1 MSKVKITGNA
11 SGTGVLT
18 IEAPNTNTDRTISL
32 PDSTD
37 TLVGQSTT
45 NALAAADTA
54 LAAADTALTTRVNA
68 VGGRKNLIING
79 GFDVW
84 QRGTT
89 GNADNTF
96 VYASA
101 DRWEMVRSSINKATD
116 SSGKTYANVVCGNW
130 ADNNYISQHIEGT
143 NEMSGKTLTF
153 SFTISSST
161 LSDGRVYI
169 RHLNGSTWT
178 TAVWSNIFTYSSTD
192 TIKTYT
198 FTLPSTKIDQ
208 IQVYIYG
215 HASTS
220 NENGKSFNIKNVQL
234 EVGSVAT
241 DFEHRSYGEEL
252 ALCQRYYHKVGG
264 SLSYSALLTGASSMG
279 STELVGFVY
288 HPVTMRVNPSF
299 SLDNITNMEF
309 RKDNDTSFTLQAFTP
324 PNTWSTTKTAMIWFG
339 SQSTVGTGYSGFIR
353 VKNGETA
360 SISFDAEL

>member
-1 MSKVKITGNA
+1 MPLKIKGLTSGSVVIKAPDTGAEDVEYDIANDFA
-11 SGTGVLT
+11 TPTSVS
-18 IEAPNTNTDRTISL
+18 AVD
-32 PDSTD
+32 
-37 TLVGQSTT
+37 
-45 NALAAADTA
+45 
-54 LAAADTALTTRVNA
+54 TRVNA

-89 GNADNTF
+89 GNAANAF

-208 IQVYIYG
+208 IQVFIYG
-215 HASTS
+215 HAGTS
-220 NENGKSFNIKNVQL
+220 NENGKSFNIKNAQL
-234 EVGSVAT
+234 EVGSTAT

-252 ALCQRYYHKVGG
+252 ALCQRYYEK
-264 SLSYSALLTGASSMG
+264 SADLAGTVASNFNNGASWRFRQEFKVQKR
-279 STELVGFVY
+279 TTPTV
-288 HPVTMRVNPSF
+288 
-299 SLDNITNMEF
+299 SLT
-309 RKDNDTSFTLQAFTP
+309 
-324 PNTWSTTKTAMIWFG
+324 
-339 SQSTVGTGYSGFIR
+339 YSGNVHFRNGTTVALSSVSADHGSVYGFRCTFGATDSTYDAGYINNIQFI
-353 VKNGETA
+353 A
-360 SISFDAEL
+360 DAEL